1 MAASESTALQI
12 NYKLADGTLVN
23 VYAKDGAHLEA
34 LLTNVSDLTT
44 LISATAAALGANT
57 TPAANV
63 AYAKQALGGTEISD
77 TKVCKHGNMSLR
89 TGTNARGPWKGWMCA
104 APKGAAD
111 KCETIWVR

>member
-57 TPAANV
+57 TPAANIS
-63 AYAKQALGGTEISD
+63 YAKQSLGATEISD
-77 TKVCKHGNMSLR
+77 TKICKHGNMSLKS
-89 TGTNARGPWKGWMCA
+89 GTSAKGPWKGWMCA
-104 APKGAAD
+104 APKGAPD